1 MIVEEAREVGRHGK
15 AELVADR
22 REALRSVCDGSH
34 SPFQALHIEEDPRCH
49 THRGLEQSEEM
60 RPRQTDFTR
69 QKIKIGDIVGRL
81 GSTGRSTGPHLH
93 YETRINDEAVN
104 PTRFLKAGERL
115 GAL

>member
-1 MIVEEAREVGRHGK
+1 TRYGHLSAIDVRVGQH
-15 AELVADR
+15 
-22 REALRSVCDGSH
+22 
-34 SPFQALHIEEDPRCH
+34 
-49 THRGLEQSEEM
+49 
-60 RPRQTDFTR
+60 
-69 QKIKIGDIVGRL
+69 IKIGDIVGRI